1 MNNNKRIIYVQPK
14 TIIEKKKKTNP
25 KHDLNQGGSLS
36 PLQAPR
42 RAFMPDQFRT
52 MLKFTTTRSLNLT
65 VPGYQLVYFVPSGAF
80 DVDPVIGSPTMAGF
94 DQFAAFYNEYRVVAS
109 KIRVCYT
116 NNSLVCPVNF
126 YVMPIGS
133 SPSGYGPVEIASMR
147 GNPYCKWKTAP
158 LLGGPTLEITNQI
171 SAERI
176 TGTRAA
182 SWGDDYAALVTTNP
196 VNSWFWAI
204 GFESPVSNAITSYLQ
219 IEIDVDVIFFD
230 RGIVRRS

>member
-1 MNNNKRIIYVQPK
+1 MNTTRSLQSLPKKRKTQNKKPN
-14 TIIEKKKKTNP
+14 T
-25 KHDLNQGGSLS
+25 DLNQGGSLS

-42 RAFMPDQFRT
+42 LAFMPDQFRT
-52 MLKFTTTRSLNLT
+52 ILKFTSTKTLNLT
-65 VPGYQLVYFVPSGAF
+65 VPGFQLVYYVPSGAF

-94 DQFAAFYNEYRVVAS
+94 NQFAAFYNEYRVLGS
-109 KIRVCYT
+109 KIRISYT

-126 YVMPIGS
+126 YLMPIGS

-147 GNPYCKWKTAP
+147 GQPYCVWKTSP
-158 LLGGPTLEITNQI
+158 LLGGPTMNLTNQI

-182 SWGDDYAALVTTNP
+182 SWGDDYAALVTANP

-204 GFESPVSNAITSYLQ
+204 GIEYPVSNAVSSYLQ
-219 IEIDVDVIFFD
+219 VEIDVDLIFFD
-230 RGIVRRS
+230 RGIVNRA